1 MPSTVTSTT
10 SMRIRPAGPRPS
22 RPVDRAPG
30 VSPTTRR
37 GGPSLVPAGSP
48 GAGGGSM
55 EAWVTKRQL
64 AAHLQVSPRWIELQY
79 PHGLP
84 HVRRDAIVRYRISEV
99 ERWLRE
105 GEQAEG

>member
-1 MPSTVTSTT
+1 MLPK
-10 SMRIRPAGPRPS
+10 RRRE
-22 RPVDRAPG
+22 G
-30 VSPTTRR
+30 V
-37 GGPSLVPAGSP
+37 SLVPAGSP
-48 GAGGGSM
+48 GAGGSGSV

-105 GEQAEG
+105 GEQAVG